1 MGQNIV
7 PVSLAQPIII
17 GLLKIKKSN
26 HHIQFNKH
34 NNLQNKMVE
43 QTYHE
48 MLSTVINE
56 LLCPLLTVLTPHV
69 RLHKQFH
76 RAWLTSNVAY
86 NEKIFINNNLI

>member
-1 MGQNIV
+1 
-7 PVSLAQPIII
+7 
-17 GLLKIKKSN
+17 
-26 HHIQFNKH
+26 
-34 NNLQNKMVE
+34 MVE

>member
-7 PVSLAQPIII
+7 PVSLPQPIII
-17 GLLKIKKSN
+17 GLLKIKIKSN
-26 HHIQFNKH
+26 HHIQYNKYNNLH

-56 LLCPLLTVLTPHV
+56 LLRPLLAVLTITEFNDI
-69 RLHKQFH
+69 FH
-76 RAWLTSNVAY
+76 LN
-86 NEKIFINNNLI
+86 